1 MPRQKQRGIASRNDL
16 DFERRAAILEIKIIP
31 WFNAISMLFSSSF
44 KGESNQLHNSL
55 FSLHVWRRFDFVAF
69 SRFDKG
75 FLIRISCFV
84 VTIKV
89 SPKWW
94 PVKILLNI
102 ILFSRAIRHS

>member
-1 MPRQKQRGIASRNDL
+1 MRSQCCFLPRLGGKVISYTIHYFLCMSGADL
-16 DFERRAAILEIKIIP
+16 TLLPLVDLT
-31 WFNAISMLFSSSF
+31 
-44 KGESNQLHNSL
+44 KGSC
-55 FSLHVWRRFDFVAF
+55 
-69 SRFDKG
+69 
-75 FLIRISCFV
+75 IRISCFV